1 MRCVWISI
9 RAAEVGL
16 LDLSAA
22 RLTKGG
28 CVGEKIAFIGVGRMG
43 SGMAARLITAGH
55 ELTIY
60 DPVASAMASAAA
72 LGARVARSAADAAA
86 VCTVVMAS
94 VPGPADARETA
105 RLIADSP
112 AVKIFVDLSTSGPA
126 AAQAIAALLAPRGI
140 AAIDAPVSGGVKGA
154 AAGKLAIMA
163 SGPAPAM
170 ARVRPLLEIMG
181 KVYLLGEKPGLG
193 QTVKLANNLMSAASL
208 AIAAEAL
215 AMGVKAGV
223 DPAAMLDVLNASS
236 GRNSATQDKIP
247 KHVLN
252 RRFDFGFANALSFKD
267 VRLCLDEAEALGV
280 PMVVGAAVRQMLS
293 ITHQIHGAAAD
304 CTDLVKV
311 VENWAGCQIGSTEE

>member
-1 MRCVWISI
+1 
-9 RAAEVGL
+9 
-16 LDLSAA
+16 
-22 RLTKGG
+22 
-28 CVGEKIAFIGVGRMG
+28 VGEKIAFIGVGRMG
-43 SGMAARLITAGH
+43 SGMVARLIAAGH

-60 DPVASAMASAAA
+60 DPVASAMAPAAAQGARIAGSASDAAA
-72 LGARVARSAADAAA
+72 L
-86 VCTVVMAS
+86 CTVAMAS
-94 VPGPADARETA
+94 VPGPADAREIA
-105 RLIADSP
+105 RTIADSP
-112 AVKIFVDLSTSGPA
+112 TVKVFVDLSTSGPA

-154 AAGKLAIMA
+154 ALGKLAIMA
-163 SGPAPAM
+163 SGPTPAM
-170 ARVRPLLEIMG
+170 ERARPLLEVLG
-181 KVYLLGEKPGLG
+181 KVYWLGEKPGLG

-223 DPAAMLDVLNASS
+223 DPATMLDVLNASS

-252 RRFDFGFANALSFKD
+252 RRFDFGFSNALSFKD

-293 ITHQIHGAAAD
+293 ITHQLHGAAAD
-304 CTDLVKV
+304 CTDLVRV
-311 VENWAGCQIGSTEE
+311 VENWAGCQIGGKKE

>member
-1 MRCVWISI
+1 M
-9 RAAEVGL
+9 
-16 LDLSAA
+16 
-22 RLTKGG
+22 
-28 CVGEKIAFIGVGRMG
+28 GEKIAFIGVGRMG
-43 SGMAARLITAGH
+43 SIMAARLIAAGH

-60 DPVASAMASAAA
+60 DPVATATAP
-72 LGARVARSAADAAA
+72 LGAKVAGSVADAAA
-86 VCTVVMAS
+86 LSAVAMAS

-105 RLIADSP
+105 RAIADSP
-112 AVKIFVDLSTSGPA
+112 TLEVFVDLSTSGPA
-126 AAQAIAALLAPRGI
+126 AAHAIAALLAPRGI
-140 AAIDAPVSGGVKGA
+140 AAVDAPVSGGVKGA

-163 SGPAPAM
+163 SGAARAM
-170 ARVRPLLEIMG
+170 EQVRPLLEVLG
-181 KVYLLGEKPGLG
+181 RVYVLGEKPGLG

-236 GRNSATQDKIP
+236 GRNSATVDKIP
-247 KHVLN
+247 RHVLN

-304 CTDLVKV
+304 CTELVKV
-311 VENWAGCQIGSTEE
+311 VEDWAGCRIGNTEE

>member
-1 MRCVWISI
+1 M
-9 RAAEVGL
+9 
-16 LDLSAA
+16 
-22 RLTKGG
+22 
-28 CVGEKIAFIGVGRMG
+28 GEKIAFFGVGRMG
-43 SGMAARLITAGH
+43 SRMVARLITAGH

-60 DPVASAMASAAA
+60 DPVASAMAPAAA

-86 VCTVVMAS
+86 VCAVVMAS

-105 RLIADSP
+105 RSIADSP
-112 AVKIFVDLSTSGPA
+112 AVKVFVDLSTSGPA

-140 AAIDAPVSGGVKGA
+140 APIDAPVSGGVKGA

-170 ARVRPLLEIMG
+170 ARVRPLLEVLG
-181 KVYLLGEKPGLG
+181 KVYELGEKPGLG

-293 ITHQIHGAAAD
+293 ITHQIHGASAD
-304 CTDLVKV
+304 CTELVRV
-311 VENWAGCQIGSTEE
+311 VENWAGCQIGSIEE

>member
-1 MRCVWISI
+1 VS
-9 RAAEVGL
+9 
-16 LDLSAA
+16 
-22 RLTKGG
+22 
-28 CVGEKIAFIGVGRMG
+28 EKIGFIGVGRMG
-43 SGMAARLITAGH
+43 SKMVARLIAAGH

-60 DPVASAMASAAA
+60 DPVALATAPAAA
-72 LGARVARSAADAAA
+72 MGARVASSVADAAA
-86 VCTVVMAS
+86 LCTVVLAS

-105 RLIADSP
+105 RLIAGSP
-112 AVKIFVDLSTSGPA
+112 ALEIFVDLSTSGPA
-126 AAQAIAALLAPRGI
+126 AAQAIASLLAPRGI

-154 AAGKLAIMA
+154 AAGKLTIMA

-170 ARVRPLLEIMG
+170 QRVRPLLEVLG
-181 KVYLLGEKPGLG
+181 KVYELGEKPGLG

-252 RRFDFGFANALSFKD
+252 RKFDFGFANALSFKD

-293 ITHQIHGAAAD
+293 ITHQMHGEAAD

-311 VENWAGCQIGSTEE
+311 VENWAGCRIGSEEE

>member
-1 MRCVWISI
+1 
-9 RAAEVGL
+9 
-16 LDLSAA
+16 
-22 RLTKGG
+22 
-28 CVGEKIAFIGVGRMG
+28 MG
-43 SGMAARLITAGH
+43 SSMAARLIAAGH

-60 DPVASAMASAAA
+60 DPAPSATAPLAA
-72 LGARVARSAADAAA
+72 LGAKVASSVSDAASSSSVA
-86 VCTVVMAS
+86 MAS

-112 AVKIFVDLSTSGPA
+112 SLKIFVDLSTSGPA

-140 AAIDAPVSGGVKGA
+140 SAIDAPVSGGVKGA
-154 AAGKLAIMA
+154 ASGKLAIMA
-163 SGPAPAM
+163 SGPMAAM
-170 ARVRPLLEIMG
+170 QRVRPLLEVLG
-181 KVYLLGEKPGLG
+181 KVYELGEKPGLG

-252 RRFDFGFANALSFKD
+252 RKFDFGFANALSFKD

-293 ITHQIHGAAAD
+293 ITHQLQGASAD

-311 VENWAGCQIGSTEE
+311 VENWAGCQIGGKEE

>member
-1 MRCVWISI
+1 
-9 RAAEVGL
+9 
-16 LDLSAA
+16 
-22 RLTKGG
+22 
-28 CVGEKIAFIGVGRMG
+28 VGEKIAFIGVGRMG
-43 SGMAARLITAGH
+43 SGMAARLIAAGH

-60 DPVASAMASAAA
+60 DPAASAMAPVAA

-105 RLIADSP
+105 RLIADAP
-112 AVKIFVDLSTSGPA
+112 AVKVFVDLSTSGPA
-126 AAQAIAALLAPRGI
+126 AAQAIAALLAPRI

-170 ARVRPLLEIMG
+170 QRVRPLLEVLG
-181 KVYLLGEKPGLG
+181 KVYELGEKPGLG

-311 VENWAGCQIGSTEE
+311 VENWAGCQIGSKEE

>member
-1 MRCVWISI
+1 V
-9 RAAEVGL
+9 V
-16 LDLSAA
+16 
-22 RLTKGG
+22 
-28 CVGEKIAFIGVGRMG
+28 EKIAFIGVGRMG
-43 SGMAARLITAGH
+43 SGMVARLIAAGH

-60 DPVASAMASAAA
+60 DLVASALAPAAA
-72 LGARVARSAADAAA
+72 LGARVANSAADAAA
-86 VCTVVMAS
+86 VSTVVMIS
-94 VPGPADARETA
+94 VPGPADARDTA

-112 AVKIFVDLSTSGPA
+112 KVKVFVDLSTSGPA

-140 AAIDAPVSGGVKGA
+140 TAIDAPVSGGVKGA
-154 AAGKLAIMA
+154 ADGKLAIMA

-170 ARVRPLLEIMG
+170 ERVRPLLEVLG
-181 KVYLLGEKPGLG
+181 KVYWLGGKPGLG

-223 DPAAMLDVLNASS
+223 DPAAMLEVLNASS

-247 KHVLN
+247 RHVLN
-252 RRFDFGFANALSFKD
+252 RRFDFGFSNALSFKD

-293 ITHQIHGAAAD
+293 ITQQMHGAAAD
-304 CTDLVKV
+304 CTDLVRV
-311 VENWAGCQIGSTEE
+311 VEQWAGCQIGGKQE

>member
-1 MRCVWISI
+1 
-9 RAAEVGL
+9 
-16 LDLSAA
+16 
-22 RLTKGG
+22 
-28 CVGEKIAFIGVGRMG
+28 VGEKIAFIGVGRMG
-43 SGMAARLITAGH
+43 SCMVARLIAAGH

-60 DPVASAMASAAA
+60 DPVASAAAAAAA
-72 LGARVARSAADAAA
+72 LGARIASSASDAAA
-86 VCTVVMAS
+86 SSAVAMAS
-94 VPGPADARETA
+94 VPGPADAREAA
-105 RLIADSP
+105 RTIADS
-112 AVKIFVDLSTSGPA
+112 ATVKVFVDLSTSGPA

-140 AAIDAPVSGGVKGA
+140 SAIDAPVSGGVKGA
-154 AAGKLAIMA
+154 ADGKLAIMA
-163 SGPAPAM
+163 SGPKPAM
-170 ARVRPLLEIMG
+170 ERARPLLEVLG
-181 KVYLLGEKPGLG
+181 KVYWLGEKPGLG

-223 DPAAMLDVLNASS
+223 DPAAMLEVLNASS

-252 RRFDFGFANALSFKD
+252 RKFDFGFSNSLSFKD

-304 CTDLVKV
+304 CTDLVRV
-311 VENWAGCQIGSTEE
+311 VENWADCQIGSKEE

>member
-1 MRCVWISI
+1 
-9 RAAEVGL
+9 
-16 LDLSAA
+16 
-22 RLTKGG
+22 
-28 CVGEKIAFIGVGRMG
+28 VGEKIAFIGVGRMG
-43 SGMAARLITAGH
+43 SGMVARLVSAGH

-60 DPVASAMASAAA
+60 DPVAPAMAPAAA

-86 VCTVVMAS
+86 ECAVVMAS

-105 RLIADSP
+105 RLIADS
-112 AVKIFVDLSTSGPA
+112 ANVKVFVDLSTSGPA
-126 AAQAIAALLAPRGI
+126 AAQAIASLLGPRAI

-154 AAGKLAIMA
+154 AAGKLTIMA
-163 SGPAPAM
+163 SGPSPAM
-170 ARVRPLLEIMG
+170 ERVRPLLDVLG
-181 KVYLLGEKPGLG
+181 KVYWLGEKPGLG

>member
-1 MRCVWISI
+1 MSI
-9 RAAEVGL
+9 PAAAA
-16 LDLSAA
+16 AA
-22 RLTKGG
+22 RLERSGFEAG
-28 CVGEKIAFIGVGRMG
+28 ALVGEKIAFIGVGRMG
-43 SGMAARLITAGH
+43 SCMVARLIAAGH

-60 DPVASAMASAAA
+60 DPVASAMAPAAA
-72 LGARVARSAADAAA
+72 LGARVATAAADAAA
-86 VCTVVMAS
+86 LSTVAMAS

-105 RLIADSP
+105 RLIAGS
-112 AVKIFVDLSTSGPA
+112 ATVKVFVDLSTSGPA
-126 AAQAIAALLAPRGI
+126 AAQAIAALLAPREI

-154 AAGKLAIMA
+154 AGGKLAIMA

-170 ARVRPLLEIMG
+170 ERVRPLLEVLG
-181 KVYLLGEKPGLG
+181 KIYWLGEKPGLG

-236 GRNSATQDKIP
+236 GRNSATQDKFP

-252 RRFDFGFANALSFKD
+252 RRFDFGFSNALSFKD

-304 CTDLVKV
+304 CTDLVRV
-311 VENWAGCQIGSTEE
+311 VENWAGCQIGSKKE

>member
-1 MRCVWISI
+1 M
-9 RAAEVGL
+9 
-16 LDLSAA
+16 
-22 RLTKGG
+22 
-28 CVGEKIAFIGVGRMG
+28 GEKIAFIGVGRMG
-43 SGMAARLITAGH
+43 SSMVARLIAAGH

-60 DPVASAMASAAA
+60 DPVASAMAPAAA
-72 LGARVARSAADAAA
+72 LGAQLASSVADAAA
-86 VCTVVMAS
+86 LCTVVMVS
-94 VPGPADARETA
+94 VPGPAEARETA

-126 AAQAIAALLAPRGI
+126 AAQAIASLLALRGI

-154 AAGKLAIMA
+154 AAGKLVIMA
-163 SGPAPAM
+163 SGPAPARQ
-170 ARVRPLLEIMG
+170 RVRPLLEVLG
-181 KVYLLGEKPGLG
+181 KVYELGEKPGLG

-252 RRFDFGFANALSFKD
+252 RKFDFGFANSLSFKD

-293 ITHQIHGAAAD
+293 ITHQMHGAAAD

-311 VENWAGCQIGSTEE
+311 VENWAGCQIGSEEE

>member
-1 MRCVWISI
+1 M
-9 RAAEVGL
+9 
-16 LDLSAA
+16 SA
-22 RLTKGG
+22 
-28 CVGEKIAFIGVGRMG
+28 KIAFIGVGRMG
-43 SGMAARLITAGH
+43 SSMAARLIAAGH

-60 DPVASAMASAAA
+60 DPLASATEALAS
-72 LGARVARSAADAAA
+72 LGAKVAGSVADAAA
-86 VCTVVMAS
+86 ASTVAMAS

-105 RLIADSP
+105 RMIADSP
-112 AVKIFVDLSTSGPA
+112 TLEVFVDLSTSGPA

-140 AAIDAPVSGGVKGA
+140 AAVDAPVSGGVKGA

-163 SGPAPAM
+163 SGAARAM
-170 ARVRPLLEIMG
+170 EQVRPLLEVLG
-181 KVYLLGEKPGLG
+181 RVFVLGEKPGLG

-236 GRNSATQDKIP
+236 GRNSATVDKIP
-247 KHVLN
+247 KHVVN

-293 ITHQIHGAAAD
+293 ITYQIHGAAAD
-304 CTDLVKV
+304 CTELVKV
-311 VENWAGCQIGSTEE
+311 VEDWAGCRIGNTEE